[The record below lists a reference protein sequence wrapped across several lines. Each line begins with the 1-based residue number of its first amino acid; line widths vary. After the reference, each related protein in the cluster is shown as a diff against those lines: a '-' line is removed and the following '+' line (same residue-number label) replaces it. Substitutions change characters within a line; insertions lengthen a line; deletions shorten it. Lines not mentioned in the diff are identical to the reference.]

1 MDKGYNIKNE
11 VFNTYHDHRIAMALA
26 ALAPQFGRVTVDEPS
41 AVNKSYPGFWDEL
54 TVFF

>member
-26 ALAPQFGRVTVDEPS
+26 ALAPQFGRVTVDDAS
-41 AVNKSYPGFWDEL
+41 VVNKSYPAFWNEL
-54 TVFF
+54 KKFM